1 MKWLFTL
8 VTWIALAIAA
18 AWFLDNSA
26 MVSVFA
32 NGMRID
38 FSLNLLVIATLL
50 GAWLILTIY
59 RVRHRLGRM
68 VREAKAN
75 RAQQAER
82 DLMGLVMEALSLQ
95 LAGRHGRAQAIA
107 QQAIERLA
115 DQSLPMQSTAL
126 VLAHWVCA
134 ESAQAMRQSEQVQHH
149 LDAALAVTAKGS
161 GVVAQEGVRLRSI
174 RWALDNRDTPVARTR
189 LVALPKA
196 VSRRVQV
203 WRSRLDLALLDDQ
216 PQQALE
222 AVRTLNKHGVFAG
235 DTSVSLQRSLAAQ
248 MLSTATDLGS
258 LNATWKNLPE
268 TERAGYEV
276 VLAWVGQRL
285 ALGDLPQAA
294 EAQALMGRLQPL
306 WDDFIHLSE
315 SQQLRF
321 INAVVMLLPVLPQ
334 VWLGHFETAHQ
345 AHPEDGM
352 LQFLVAKAYLQRE
365 LLGKAKVMLVSVTK
379 SDLSASIKRQAWIA
393 LAELETARDEPAAAE
408 AAWRSAALV

>member
-1 MKWLFTL
+1 
-8 VTWIALAIAA
+8 
-18 AWFLDNSA
+18 
-26 MVSVFA
+26 
-32 NGMRID
+32 
-38 FSLNLLVIATLL
+38 
-50 GAWLILTIY
+50 
-59 RVRHRLGRM
+59 
-68 VREAKAN
+68 
-75 RAQQAER
+75 
-82 DLMGLVMEALSLQ
+82 
-95 LAGRHGRAQAIA
+95 
-107 QQAIERLA
+107 
-115 DQSLPMQSTAL
+115 MQSTAL

-149 LDAALAVTAKGS
+149 LDAALAVNAKGS

-294 EAQALMGRLQPL
+294 EAQALMGHLQPL

>member
-285 ALGDLPQAA
+285 ALGGDLPQAA
-294 EAQALMGRLQPL
+294 EAQALMGHLQPL
-306 WDDFIHLSE
+306 WVARPDASVPSAYPGYPAPTGSIATGHPLARPR
-315 SQQLRF
+315 L
-321 INAVVMLLPVLPQ
+321 NPLL
-334 VWLGHFETAHQ
+334 
-345 AHPEDGM
+345 
-352 LQFLVAKAYLQRE
+352 
-365 LLGKAKVMLVSVTK
+365 
-379 SDLSASIKRQAWIA
+379 
-393 LAELETARDEPAAAE
+393 
-408 AAWRSAALV
+408 